1 MTFKHRDNR
10 SYNPEQMRDL
20 IIVGA
25 GTAGCVLAE
34 RLTSSGKLRVLLVEA
49 GGPPTSRF
57 VSIPA
62 GFAKLFKSNLD
73 WSFESEPQP
82 ALNGRRIFTPRGKM
96 LGGSA

>member
-1 MTFKHRDNR
+1 MH
-10 SYNPEQMRDL
+10 DL

-49 GGPPTSRF
+49 GGPPASRF

-62 GFAKLFKSNLD
+62 GFAKLFKCEHRNTDRVSSDKYLQD
-73 WSFESEPQP
+73 G
-82 ALNGRRIFTPRGKM
+82 L
-96 LGGSA
+96 